1 MSLFAVVDVE
11 TTGGSLQGGSRIT
24 EVAIV
29 VHNGTSIVDTYS
41 SLVNPGIPIP
51 VFISNLTG
59 ITDEMVASAPSFHE
73 IADKLYS
80 LFQDKIF
87 VAHNVAFDFSHI
99 KSEFSRCGIKYEAE
113 KMCTC
118 KLGRKVLPG
127 FGSYSLKALSRN
139 LGISLKN
146 HHRALSDATAASA
159 ILERL
164 VAEVG
169 IETIRNYSIPEEK
182 EVDIPYH
189 LIENLPEKYGVYFFH
204 DKNGNL
210 LYVGKANNIRKRVVS
225 HFKKGNSFK
234 TKKIKAL
241 LHEISCLETGSE
253 LLAYLLEMQEIKKH
267 RPFFNYAG
275 KNESTYGLFHSVDKK
290 GIVTIKVDTIENND
304 ALALQSFKSKKSADQ
319 FLAESTNRY
328 NLCLCA
334 NGIEKSKNS
343 CLYVQTKACNGV
355 YHGIENVTDYNSR
368 AEQFLNQFEDYLKPL
383 ILLDAGKNEEEYS
396 VVAYRNGMIGYAY
409 LNKEEALS
417 QEEILDRLTFLPA
430 GVEYKRNF
438 KSFFAR
444 NKYKKAQFL
453 DESQNT
459 YST

>member
-11 TTGGSLQGGSRIT
+11 TTGGSLQGGSRVT
-24 EVAIV
+24 EIAIV
-29 VHNGTSIVDTYS
+29 IHNGTSIIDTYS

-51 VFISNLTG
+51 AFISNLTG
-59 ITDEMVASAPSFHE
+59 ITDEMVASAPPFHE
-73 IADKLYS
+73 IADTLYS
-80 LFQDKIF
+80 IFQDKIF
-87 VAHNVAFDFSHI
+87 VAHNVSFDFSHI

-189 LIENLPEKYGVYFFH
+189 LIENLPEKHGVYFFH

-225 HFKKGNSFK
+225 H
-234 TKKIKAL
+234 L
-241 LHEISCLETGSE
+241 
-253 LLAYLLEMQEIKKH
+253 
-267 RPFFNYAG
+267 
-275 KNESTYGLFHSVDKK
+275 
-290 GIVTIKVDTIENND
+290 
-304 ALALQSFKSKKSADQ
+304 
-319 FLAESTNRY
+319 
-328 NLCLCA
+328 
-334 NGIEKSKNS
+334 
-343 CLYVQTKACNGV
+343 
-355 YHGIENVTDYNSR
+355 
-368 AEQFLNQFEDYLKPL
+368 
-383 ILLDAGKNEEEYS
+383 
-396 VVAYRNGMIGYAY
+396 
-409 LNKEEALS
+409 
-417 QEEILDRLTFLPA
+417 
-430 GVEYKRNF
+430 
-438 KSFFAR
+438 
-444 NKYKKAQFL
+444 KKATRSRQKK
-453 DESQNT
+453 
-459 YST
+459 